1 MNNERSWLLEN
12 EVLIPQIET
21 EKDAEREILLRIIRA
36 TIANRY
42 DSDSSDNLHVTV
54 QIRNVFENSWS
65 LRLKE
70 EHPNRD

>member
-1 MNNERSWLLEN
+1 LEN

-21 EKDAEREILLRIIRA
+21 EKDTEREILLRIIRA
-36 TIANRY
+36 TIASRY

-54 QIRNVFENSWS
+54 KIRSVFLNSWS

-70 EHPNRD
+70 EHSNRD